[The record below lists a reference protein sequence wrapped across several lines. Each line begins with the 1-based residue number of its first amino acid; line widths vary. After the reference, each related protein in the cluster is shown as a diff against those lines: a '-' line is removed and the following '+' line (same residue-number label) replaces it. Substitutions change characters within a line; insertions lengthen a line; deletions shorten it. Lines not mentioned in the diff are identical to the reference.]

1 MCLYEALF
9 LVLAQN
15 ELEEEEEYHASPI
28 QALRVTDRL
37 WLVSCFNGTIFLSF
51 WVTKQSTEEKANTF

>member
-15 ELEEEEEYHASPI
+15 ELEEEEYHASPI
-28 QALRVTDRL
+28 QAPRVSDRL
-37 WLVSCFNGTIFLSF
+37 WLVSCLNGTIFLSF